1 MISIHDIE
9 WHKLPVIL
17 AIFAASAVPVALL
30 ILWLFSG
37 GARRNN

>member
-17 AIFAASAVPVALL
+17 ATFAAFAVPVALL
-30 ILWLFSG
+30 LLWLFSG
-37 GARRNN
+37 RSRRND